1 MPYVYFAVIVPSF
14 YYLSNRTDV
23 QCSAVSHL
31 WFLCFNHLILSSIK
45 LKNNLLDVIF
55 GFHMVT
61 LQKNKSVFEY
71 VTKYNYI
78 WFLVSLS

>member
-1 MPYVYFAVIVPSF
+1 MPYVYFVVIVPSF

-45 LKNNLLDVIF
+45 LKKQSF
-55 GFHMVT
+55 GCDF
-61 LQKNKSVFEY
+61 
-71 VTKYNYI
+71 
-78 WFLVSLS
+78 WLSHGHFAEK